1 MGYFISPLFFLLSGF
16 FGLGLTFAGATG
28 FCGLAR
34 VLALM
39 PWNRG

>member
-1 MGYFISPLFFLLSGF
+1 MPTSLTTLKPEIGA
-16 FGLGLTFAGATG
+16 GLVFAGASG

-39 PWNRG
+39 PWNRAARA